1 MERLS
6 KLTERTQV
14 SVYTSVPQ
22 ISSQDYNY
30 LHSQDTKIQLEIL
43 NEHCSTMIQNI
54 YLILALVNI
63 RCVFRHTHISFKLTL
78 IKIIQN

>member
-1 MERLS
+1 MERLP

-22 ISSQDYNY
+22 ISLRDYNY
-30 LHSQDTKIQLEIL
+30 LHSQDTKIQLEIQ
-43 NEHCSTMIQNI
+43 NEHCSTMIQNV

-63 RCVFRHTHISFKLTL
+63 RCVCVCV
-78 IKIIQN
+78 